1 MCARSVY
8 AHNGHGERDFAS
20 PGDGIN
26 YLSRPLL
33 LYTDG
38 VFIKGCGDEYGV
50 CVCVCVEG
58 YNNALP
64 NLTEPQKVNV
74 FERARER
81 PCVCVC
87 VYTHI
92 DPVLRNT
99 AATCLF
105 GGVLSVY

>member
-50 CVCVCVEG
+50 CVWKG
-58 YNNALP
+58 IITLP

-81 PCVCVC
+81 PCVC